1 MKLKNKIIPSVLCA
15 AFSLPFTSAIADVLH
30 PDDVIVDGSLCAGLD
45 CVNGENFGFDTLRL
59 KENNLRI
66 KFMDTSGS
74 SSFPTND
81 WQITINDSANGGVNK
96 FSIEDID
103 GGTTPFTIL
112 ASAPNDS
119 LFISSS
125 GYIGL
130 GTTAPVVQIHVKDGN
145 SPTLRLEQDTSAG
158 FSEQIWDLGGNE
170 ANFFIRDATNGS
182 KLPFRIVPNAPDA
195 SIYVAADGDVGFE
208 TNTPDGLFDVAHSA
222 DANDHAFLIGTDSA
236 VGVNIDNGQIPIGL
250 FDVQTTG
257 GVSRF
262 TVEADGDVG
271 VGTNTPSGRFEVKS
285 LDGVNSYF
293 NIDDSGDVGIGTNA
307 PNKTLHLERSDGLTG
322 MLIKEASIV
331 KDNTR
336 VLLQLENNGSAK
348 INLVDS
354 SIDSTAS
361 WVIATTSS
369 DLVFNEKTSNNAP
382 ELTMGENGD
391 LFVRGDVTAN
401 NVLLTSDRNMKENFQ
416 LIDTVNVLQ
425 KIAKLEV
432 LRWNYKLDDDS
443 NQHIGPMAQDF
454 SSLFGLG
461 DSDQHISSIDLTGV
475 TLAAI
480 KALNSIVE
488 VQKEQIDK
496 LEEKIESLR
505 KENNSH

>member
-45 CVNGENFGFDTLRL
+45 CVNGESFGFDTLRL

-66 KFMDTSGS
+66 KFIDTSGS

-257 GVSRF
+257 GVSHF
-262 TVEADGDVG
+262 TVKSTGEVEVAEANLTV
-271 VGTNTPSGRFEVKS
+271 TNGNFVQSR
-285 LDGVNSYF
+285 
-293 NIDDSGDVGIGTNA
+293 
-307 PNKTLHLERSDGLTG
+307 TG
-322 MLIKEASIV
+322 
-331 KDNTR
+331 N
-336 VLLQLENNGSAK
+336 
-348 INLVDS
+348 
-354 SIDSTAS
+354 
-361 WVIATTSS
+361 VI
-369 DLVFNEKTSNNAP
+369 
-382 ELTMGENGD
+382 
-391 LFVRGDVTAN
+391 
-401 NVLLTSDRNMKENFQ
+401 
-416 LIDTVNVLQ
+416 NVLQ
-425 KIAKLEV
+425 ST
-432 LRWNYKLDDDS
+432 DS
-443 NQHIGPMAQDF
+443 GAIQIQLKSDLQNRRLAAF
-454 SSLFGLG
+454 SSSTNTIASQVILNDEEIILAGLDASNFFATFNETG
-461 DSDQHISSIDLTGV
+461 LTVNGSITTTASGQVHPDYVFEEDYDLMPLIELKTFINKNKHLPEIPSQQDVLENGLNITDMQISLLKKVEELT
-475 TLAAI
+475 LYI
-480 KALNSIVE
+480 LR
-488 VQKEQIDK
+488 QEQSN
-496 LEEKIESLR
+496 ESLKNR
-505 KENNSH
+505 IAVLEKQ